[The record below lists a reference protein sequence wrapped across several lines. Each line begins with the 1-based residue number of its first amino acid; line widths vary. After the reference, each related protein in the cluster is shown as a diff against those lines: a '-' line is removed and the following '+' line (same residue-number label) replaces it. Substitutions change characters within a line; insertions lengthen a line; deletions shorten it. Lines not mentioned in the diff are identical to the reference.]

1 MWMPMQIQKT
11 SVEVAATGNPSC
23 TTANDGLLSEQLQID
38 VPILLSSS
46 DDEEEEE
53 VNHVDLLYFECHFS
67 TKIQP
72 ESMGKKQIVCYQSF
86 LCTRVKRP

>member
-11 SVEVAATGNPSC
+11 SVKVAATGTTSC
-23 TTANDGLLSEQLQID
+23 TAANNGLLSEQLQID

-53 VNHVDLLYFECHFS
+53 EVNLVDLLYFECHFNQNS
-67 TKIQP
+67 
-72 ESMGKKQIVCYQSF
+72 
-86 LCTRVKRP
+86 TRVHG

>member
-11 SVEVAATGNPSC
+11 SVEVAATGNTSC
-23 TTANDGLLSEQLQID
+23 TAANDGLLSEQLKID

-53 VNHVDLLYFECHFS
+53 EEEVNLVDLLYFECHFNQNS
-67 TKIQP
+67 
-72 ESMGKKQIVCYQSF
+72 
-86 LCTRVKRP
+86 TRVHG

>member
-1 MWMPMQIQKT
+1 MQIQKT
-11 SVEVAATGNPSC
+11 SVKVAATGNTSC
-23 TTANDGLLSEQLQID
+23 KAANDGLLSEQLQID

-53 VNHVDLLYFECHFS
+53 EVNLVDLLYFECHFN
-67 TKIQP
+67 KIQP

-86 LCTRVKRP
+86 LCTTVKRP